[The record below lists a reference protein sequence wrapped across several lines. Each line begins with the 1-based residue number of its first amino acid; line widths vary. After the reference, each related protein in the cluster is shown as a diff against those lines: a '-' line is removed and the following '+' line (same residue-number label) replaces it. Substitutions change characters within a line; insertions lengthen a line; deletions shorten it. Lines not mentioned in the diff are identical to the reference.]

1 MLRLQDSESSLNA
14 LKSYSLKID
23 KMNFTEKINQDIKNA
38 MLAKEKERLAV
49 LRDIKSKLLLEATSG
64 AGGELTE
71 EAANKIV
78 LKLHKQ
84 RMETYQIYV
93 DQGRNDLAEEEL
105 FQAKVLEDYLP
116 KMMSDDEVRQVIAAK
131 IAEIG
136 ASGPQDMGKVM
147 GPVNGQLAG
156 KADGKRVS
164 ELVKEAL
171 ANL

>member
-1 MLRLQDSESSLNA
+1 
-14 LKSYSLKID
+14 
-23 KMNFTEKINQDIKNA
+23 MNFTEKINQDIKNA

-64 AGGELTE
+64 GSGELTE
-71 EAANKIV
+71 EVANKIV

-93 DQGRNDLAEEEL
+93 DQGRADLAEEEL

-116 KMMSDDEVRQVIAAK
+116 KMMSDDEVRAVIAAK

-147 GPVNGQLAG
+147 GPVSGQLSG

>member
-1 MLRLQDSESSLNA
+1 
-14 LKSYSLKID
+14 
-23 KMNFTEKINQDIKNA
+23 MNFTEKINQDIKNA

-64 AGGELTE
+64 GSGELTDE
-71 EAANKIV
+71 VANKIV

-93 DQGRNDLAEEEL
+93 EQGRNDLAEEEL
-105 FQAKVLEDYLP
+105 FQAKVLEAYLP

-131 IAEIG
+131 IAEVG
-136 ASGPQDMGKVM
+136 ANGPQDMGKVM

>member
-1 MLRLQDSESSLNA
+1 
-14 LKSYSLKID
+14 
-23 KMNFTEKINQDIKNA
+23 MNFTERINQDIKNA
-38 MLAKEKERLAV
+38 MLAKEKERLAA

-64 AGGELTE
+64 GSGEVSE

-84 RMETYQIYV
+84 RMDTYHLYV
-93 DQGRNDLAEEEL
+93 EQNRSDLADEEL
-105 FQAKVLEDYLP
+105 FQAKVIEEYLP
-116 KMMSDDEVRQVIAAK
+116 KMMSDDEIRQVIAAK

>member
-1 MLRLQDSESSLNA
+1 
-14 LKSYSLKID
+14 
-23 KMNFTEKINQDIKNA
+23 

-64 AGGELTE
+64 TGELTE
-71 EAANKIV
+71 EVANKIV

-116 KMMSDDEVRQVIAAK
+116 KMMSEDEIRQIIAAK
-131 IAEIG
+131 IAEVG

>member
-1 MLRLQDSESSLNA
+1 
-14 LKSYSLKID
+14 
-23 KMNFTEKINQDIKNA
+23 MNFTEKINQDIKNA

-64 AGGELTE
+64 SSGELTE

-116 KMMSDDEVRQVIAAK
+116 KMMSEDEVRAIIAAK
-131 IAEIG
+131 IAEVG

-147 GPVNGQLAG
+147 GAASKELAG
-156 KADGKRVS
+156 KADGKTISTV
-164 ELVKEAL
+164 VKRLL
-171 ANL
+171 AQ

>member
-1 MLRLQDSESSLNA
+1 
-14 LKSYSLKID
+14 
-23 KMNFTEKINQDIKNA
+23 MNFTEKINQDIKTA

-64 AGGELTE
+64 SSGELSE

-116 KMMSDDEVRQVIAAK
+116 KMMSEDEVRAIIAAK
-131 IAEIG
+131 VAEVG

-147 GPVNGQLAG
+147 GPVSAQLAG
-156 KADGKRVS
+156 KADGKRVA

-171 ANL
+171 AK